1 MPCKPA
7 RLVLDWRAMSAIP
20 LRAYLLSAAVI
31 LSAAACAMFEDKQDL
46 YLKSA
51 QGHASRQDV
60 QQRLGKPLMTAATQG
75 GGAVWVYHVVT
86 QEAGAQD
93 AWSASGSWCDE
104 YVLTFDKQGILRG
117 WNHRSERHGGETVP
131 LGPCVSGGYDAPKK
145 TPSAP
150 YAIQQ
155 FQ

>member
-1 MPCKPA
+1 MAPA
-7 RLVLDWRAMSAIP
+7 EMAHYQV
-20 LRAYLLSAAVI
+20 LLSAVVVGM
-31 LSAAACAMFEDKQDL
+31 AAGCAMFEDQQDL

-51 QGHASRQDV
+51 QDHATQQEV
-60 QQRLGKPLMTAATQG
+60 KQRLGAPLLTAATEG
-75 GGAVWVYHVVT
+75 SGAVWVYHVVT

-131 LGPCVSGGYDAPKK
+131 LGPCVSGGYVSPKL
-145 TPSAP
+145 PAAP
-150 YAIQQ
+150 YSIQQ

>member
-1 MPCKPA
+1 MLPLAFHSLSVRP
-7 RLVLDWRAMSAIP
+7 LLFGAMVASA
-20 LRAYLLSAAVI
+20 VG
-31 LSAAACAMFEDKQDL
+31 CALFESQQYL

-51 QGHASRQDV
+51 QDHATQQEVR
-60 QQRLGKPLMTAATQG
+60 QRLGVPALTASTQA

-86 QEAGAQD
+86 LEAGAQD

-104 YVLTFDKQGILRG
+104 YVLSFDTQGILRG
-117 WNHRSERHGGETVP
+117 WNYRSERHGGETVP

-145 TPSAP
+145 TPAAP
-150 YAIQQ
+150 YSLQQ

>member
-1 MPCKPA
+1 MVKTFYQ
-7 RLVLDWRAMSAIP
+7 V
-20 LRAYLLSAAVI
+20 LLSAVVVGMAVG
-31 LSAAACAMFEDKQDL
+31 CALFEDKQDL

-51 QGHASRQDV
+51 QDHATQQEVR
-60 QQRLGKPLMTAATQG
+60 QRLGAPALTASTQA

-86 QEAGAQD
+86 LEAGAQD

-104 YVLTFDKQGILRG
+104 YVLSFDKHGILRG

-131 LGPCVSGGYDAPKK
+131 LGPCVSGGFDDTTKLP
-145 TPSAP
+145 PSP
-150 YAIQQ
+150 YTLKQ